1 MIFSTGR
8 EPRAKLA
15 ARIEK
20 ALAKTLGFGVTV
32 FLRSETELKE
42 IAGHEPFDPKLVEA
56 SKGKLQVAFLGKRPS
71 KSATEAVTALASDDD
86 RLALGA
92 RELFWLPKGGLME
105 SELDQARIDELLG
118 LATVRTMGTVRQL
131 AAKF

>member
-1 MIFSTGR
+1 M
-8 EPRAKLA
+8 
-15 ARIEK
+15 
-20 ALAKTLGFGVTV
+20 
-32 FLRSETELKE
+32 
-42 IAGHEPFDPKLVEA
+42 
-56 SKGKLQVAFLGKRPS
+56 
-71 KSATEAVTALASDDD
+71 TALASDDD

-118 LATVRTMGTVRQL
+118 LATVRTMGTVQQL